1 MTTVNDES
9 AHEAGAAPDAEMV
22 TRLLHEQAPRLAGL
36 AVRPSQASGSSNW
49 VLRLGGSRAIR
60 LPRSEGY
67 ARDLLTEVRWLPRLG
82 PALTV
87 PVPEI
92 EFVGAASELF
102 PRPWAVVSWLA
113 GDMPVDLDGTQQIE
127 LAETLGR
134 FVRSLHAVDVTG
146 VPVGPEHWGYRSGE
160 PVTPTIDAWADEAA
174 DQLADLYDPGQVR
187 AAWRH
192 LRDVPP
198 ATMPPCW
205 THTDLAAENLL
216 MGPDG
221 RLVGVIDFGGLS
233 VGDRSVDLLYA
244 WSMFQAPAREVLRSA
259 AEVDDAT
266 WARARAWAFV
276 GPGLLTI
283 ANYRAPCPGGPGS

>member
-1 MTTVNDES
+1 M
-9 AHEAGAAPDAEMV
+9 
-22 TRLLHEQAPRLAGL
+22 
-36 AVRPSQASGSSNW
+36 
-49 VLRLGGSRAIR
+49 
-60 LPRSEGY
+60 
-67 ARDLLTEVRWLPRLG
+67 
-82 PALTV
+82 

-92 EFVGAASELF
+92 EFVGTASELF

-174 DQLADLYDPGQVR
+174 NQLADLYDPGQVR

-233 VGDRSVDLLYA
+233 VGVAGGPAVRLEHVP
-244 WSMFQAPAREVLRSA
+244 APAGEVLRSA

-283 ANYRAPCPGGPGS
+283 ANYRDTLPGRTRQLMVMVEAVASEVGVNLR